1 MPINFGSLQLQQL
14 NGLFFSKNKKKRK
27 NIEPMNFLK
36 GELERKGKNET
47 EQNQRNELN
56 TRELIP

>member
-1 MPINFGSLQLQQL
+1 
-14 NGLFFSKNKKKRK
+14 
-27 NIEPMNFLK
+27 LK

-56 TRELIP
+56 TRELIPWRWKITISVVSKKMLV